1 MPIGILFLRKNA
13 SVIYSLFACLSAC
26 RIILGATRRSRPKI
40 PDRRAVIK
48 NIILFNGSP
57 AYVYPRKADT
67 PSSPMPMGILFLR
80 KTVSVINKRLA
91 CRSAFKITSGT
102 KINNAPKT
110 AEIIPIIRIINM
122 GFTIFEP
129 LISFRC
135 KLV

>member
-1 MPIGILFLRKNA
+1 
-13 SVIYSLFACLSAC
+13 
-26 RIILGATRRSRPKI
+26 LGDTRSNSPKT
-40 PDRRAVIK
+40 PDRIAVTK

-80 KTVSVINKRLA
+80 KTASVINKRLA
-91 CRSAFKITSGT
+91 CRSAFKITSGK

-110 AEIIPIIRIINM
+110 AEIIPIIRIIIM

-129 LISFRC
+129 LISFR
-135 KLV
+135 